1 MSIDP
6 FPERVSP
13 RKLCNR
19 NDSINSIL
27 PVEKL
32 LRLSEFLHDNHGQAQ
47 VSLSF
52 EKDDAGHCLIS
63 GNLTADVRMLCQR
76 CLEATEVKLAS
87 DFAIKVAET
96 DKEAQDIAQSSA
108 NNLEQLEVVRSE
120 EGELD
125 LLSLVEDELIMSLP
139 IVASHADKDCSKTLQ
154 SLQQKARQAGENLA
168 SGSIQGLEAL
178 AELKQALKE
187 ENDKQK

>member
-1 MSIDP
+1 M
-6 FPERVSP
+6 P

-19 NDSINSIL
+19 NGSINSTL
-27 PVEKL
+27 PVAKL
-32 LRLSEFLHDNHGQAQ
+32 LRLSEFLHDNHGQAE

-52 EKDDAGHCLIS
+52 GKDDAGHCLITGS
-63 GNLTADVRMLCQR
+63 LKADVRMVCQR
-76 CLEATEVKLAS
+76 CLDATAVKLAS

-96 DKEAQDIAQSSA
+96 DKEALDIGRSSA
-108 NNLEQLEVVRSE
+108 NTLEQLEVVRSE

-139 IVASHADKDCSKTLQ
+139 IVASHDDKDCSDTLR
-154 SLQQKARQAGENLA
+154 SLQQQARQAGESQT
-168 SGSIQGLEAL
+168 SGSIKGLEAL

>member
-1 MSIDP
+1 MSTDP
-6 FPERVSP
+6 FPVRVMP

-19 NDSINSIL
+19 NGSINSTL
-27 PVEKL
+27 PVAKL
-32 LRLSEFLHDNHGQAQ
+32 LRLSEFLHDNNGHAE

-52 EKDDAGHCLIS
+52 DKDDAGHCLITGS
-63 GNLTADVRMLCQR
+63 LKADVNMVCQR

-87 DFAIKVAET
+87 DFAIKVAES
-96 DKEAQDIAQSSA
+96 DKEARDMAQSSA
-108 NNLEQLEVVRSE
+108 NSLEQLEVVRSE

-139 IVASHADKDCSKTLQ
+139 IVASHADKDCSDTLK
-154 SLQQKARQAGENLA
+154 SLQQQAKQVGESQT

-187 ENDKQK
+187 QNDKQK